1 MRLNGKEDLRIRKTV
16 TIIRRTFERMIIK
29 MDYEQITEKML
40 AEEAM
45 MNVKTFYSYYSSL
58 AELVMEFQSEMADE
72 FISIIKKHKIP
83 EELDQINSEFITAL
97 SQRGL
102 AYERIMMST
111 NFGYVNFKT
120 MEKLLN
126 EIYKDDTNYTE
137 AEMFKRKVLINFVNT
152 TSLDVYRKWVDI
164 GKKIPLRDVIDL
176 SSKLIVSG
184 TKDLIKK
191 ED

>member
-1 MRLNGKEDLRIRKTV
+1 MRLNGTEDLRIRKTV

-72 FISIIKKHKIP
+72 FIAIIKKHKIP

-137 AEMFKRKVLINFVNT
+137 AELFKRKVLINFVNT